1 LSQRGTFNA
10 TYNPAVTGSV
20 PLPFFD
26 KMPGAGLLTN
36 ATVSGLI
43 RGGEAG
49 SLAQTY
55 QGALLFPHA
64 GFSFFPNPY
73 VLYSSLLTNF
83 GNSTYNAM
91 QLEIRRTTRAGI
103 QFQANYT
110 WSKSLS
116 DALLTRGLD
125 PVLDNNNPKIEKART
140 PFDVT
145 HSFKVNYSAALPFG
159 SDKKFHFR
167 RNGVLDR
174 ITGGWIMS
182 GFLHI
187 DSGPPFSILSGLGT
201 LNRGARSG
209 QNTVDTTANLDT
221 LRQATGLFMTGNGPY
236 LVDPSH
242 VGSDGRGVAPDGAA
256 PFAGQLF
263 FKPQPGSLGSLQ
275 RRILSGPTY
284 WNYNFAV
291 IKETKLFE
299 NHLIQFRADFYNI
312 FNHPNFFA
320 GDQTITSSSFG
331 KITST
336 LTSGENVNR
345 RTIQFGLTYKF

>member
-1 LSQRGTFNA
+1 
-10 TYNPAVTGSV
+10 
-20 PLPFFD
+20 
-26 KMPGAGLLTN
+26 MP
-36 ATVSGLI
+36 I
-43 RGGEAG
+43 EI
-49 SLAQTY
+49 
-55 QGALLFPHA
+55 
-64 GFSFFPNPY
+64 
-73 VLYSSLLTNF
+73 NF
-83 GNSTYNAM
+83 GRKA
-91 QLEIRRTTRAGI
+91 
-103 QFQANYT
+103 QACT
-110 WSKSLS
+110 
-116 DALLTRGLD
+116 AF
-125 PVLDNNNPKIEKART
+125 KIFGKGWLQE
-140 PFDVT
+140 
-145 HSFKVNYSAALPFG
+145 HLVNLIA
-159 SDKKFHFR
+159 
-167 RNGVLDR
+167 
-174 ITGGWIMS
+174 I
-182 GFLHI
+182 
-187 DSGPPFSILSGLGT
+187 FSP
-201 LNRGARSG
+201 
-209 QNTVDTTANLDT
+209 
-221 LRQATGLFMTGNGPY
+221 GNGPY